1 MYPLTGRKQQRGAT
15 LVVFTVITAFV
26 MLPIAGLAID
36 VSVQYWIKAKLSSA
50 VDAASLAAARS
61 LSVGLTASA
70 QQASAQL
77 VGQQY
82 FAANFPTGI
91 LGTTLTGPNIVVA
104 DTSAHVRTVTTTA
117 QVVAPLYF
125 LSLLHVQAGTISAS
139 GQATRRD
146 ANIVLVLDRSGSMNN
161 SSNSC
166 AALVSSV
173 QFFTNQFVDGR
184 DQISLITFS
193 TSANVDYPPQSSG
206 SASTLY
212 FKSGSPTINSVIN
225 TMICA
230 GATSTAQG
238 LTLGYNQVKS
248 VNEPGA
254 LNVILFF
261 TDGGANSVVANYP
274 IKTVADNR
282 YDYVNTATV
291 TSTPASSCSAS
302 LTSLYGLF
310 TDFSG
315 SENAT
320 GLTGGVLS
328 VTPNAISAGSS
339 YPPVISASGCSF
351 TQSGSYG
358 SYNPYQGRADVAYIP
373 TADAFGNSTLGYKTV
388 DTFPSGY
395 QYAGQIRPDTPAG
408 IRFAAI
414 NAADAIAQKIRSDST
429 YGIVTYSIGLAGN
442 ESLPMDTDFLERVA
456 NDPRAS
462 NWNPSQPR
470 GMFILATDNAS
481 LADAF
486 NAIASQILRL
496 SK

>member
-1 MYPLTGRKQQRGAT
+1 VRILSGRKQQRGAT
-15 LVVFTVITAFV
+15 VVVFTVITAFV

-70 QQASAQL
+70 QQANAQL

-82 FAANFPTGI
+82 FTANFPTGI
-91 LGTTLTGPNIVVA
+91 LGTTLTGPTIAVA
-104 DTSAHVRTVTTTA
+104 DTSSHVRTVTTTA

-125 LSLLHVQAGTISAS
+125 LKLLHVQAGTISAS

-161 SSNSC
+161 ASNSC

-184 DQISLITFS
+184 DQIGLITFS
-193 TSANVDYPPQSSG
+193 TSAKVDY
-206 SASTLY
+206 ASTLN

-225 TMICA
+225 SMICA

-274 IKTVADNR
+274 IKTQADNR

-291 TSTPASSCSAS
+291 TATPASNCSAS

-315 SENAT
+315 SQNPT

-328 VTPNAISAGSS
+328 VSPNAISAGSS

-351 TQSGSYG
+351 TQSGAYG

-373 TADAFGNSTLGYKTV
+373 SADAFGNSTLGYKSV

-395 QYAGQIRPDTPAG
+395 KYAGQIRPDTPAG

-429 YGIVTYSIGLAGN
+429 YGIVTYSVGLAGN
-442 ESLPMDTDFLERVA
+442 ESLTMDTDFLERVA

-462 NWNPSQPR
+462 NWNPSQPQ
-470 GMFILATDNAS
+470 GMFMLATNNAS